1 MPMACTTRLNRK
13 PPPRTRP
20 TRPRHRDTPQA
31 EGLCAARRQRT
42 AARIEEPRA
51 GEFSTIMVSPD
62 KFCRESSPVNYRH
75 AFHAG
80 NFADV
85 HKHVVLLALLQRLKR
100 KPKPLLYLDTHA
112 GRGSYD
118 LRAEDATR
126 SGESREGIARLAGR
140 PVRSADLLRYLQATH
155 AAGAAPTHYPGSPL
169 IALGALREGDRAVL
183 VEQQPAEAQA
193 LQQATSRMRGVSVV
207 CGDGYAALKTYLPPR
222 ENRGLVLIDPP
233 YESENEFTQVERALL
248 HGASRW
254 PNGMFALWYP
264 IKQGR
269 ETQRLHLSLQNS
281 GLRKLLL
288 VELSVRPADSPLG
301 LNGSGL
307 VIVNP
312 PWQFD
317 EEIAPA
323 LREAHAAL
331 AEDGAGGVNVR

>member
-1 MPMACTTRLNRK
+1 M
-13 PPPRTRP
+13 
-20 TRPRHRDTPQA
+20 
-31 EGLCAARRQRT
+31 
-42 AARIEEPRA
+42 
-51 GEFSTIMVSPD
+51 
-62 KFCRESSPVNYRH
+62 NYRH

-85 HKHVVLLALLQRLKR
+85 HKHVVLLALLERLKR

-193 LQQATSRMRGVSVV
+193 LQQATSRMHDVSIV

-233 YESENEFTQVERALL
+233 YEADTEFADAERALRFGL
-248 HGASRW
+248 SRW
-254 PNGMFALWYP
+254 PNGVFALWYP
-264 IKQGR
+264 IKAGAQS
-269 ETQRLHLSLQNS
+269 QRLNAALQAS
-281 GLRKLLL
+281 GLRKLLRL
-288 VELSVRPADSPLG
+288 ELTVRPADSPIG

-307 VIVNP
+307 VIANP
-312 PWQFD
+312 PWKFD
-317 EEIAPA
+317 AEV
-323 LREAHAAL
+323 REALDELHTAL
-331 AEDGAGGVNVR
+331 EGKGASRVDWLVDE